1 MAYKSLIP
9 RKWITNDCIEGKKLK
24 TEEEKMRQNTSY
36 KYVLREYV
44 KILETVESERNIMQ
58 VGR

>member
-1 MAYKSLIP
+1 
-9 RKWITNDCIEGKKLK
+9 
-24 TEEEKMRQNTSY
+24 MRQNTSY